1 MATTSYSKSGRSP
14 ILNTDAMGQLGRQVR
29 VLAAAAGA
37 LSETLAETQRDQARD
52 LFDRLGLPM
61 PSLARA
67 RSCKTPDCGC
77 EDGKASG
84 GLGTLRQVLDR
95 NEIAHFTVKLR
106 NSDCEKRSYVLQADK
121 SEDGPELVA
130 SPAAVTL
137 EPGQSAIVQI
147 HADAS
152 KLAHGQTLR
161 QSLRVLADNCAPQIL
176 EVEVSVERPP
186 EVVPTIDLTCCCDT
200 GMRPQKWYHHY
211 YCDPPKGRYDAQP
224 SVAVNVVA
232 VPPAPQPGPAG
243 PG

>member
-1 MATTSYSKSGRSP
+1 MAITSYSKSGRGLA
-14 ILNTDAMGQLGRQVR
+14 LNTDAMGQLGRQVR

-52 LFDRLGLPM
+52 LFERLGLPM

-77 EDGKASG
+77 EGGHASG

-95 NEIAHFTVKLR
+95 AEVAHFTVKLR
-106 NSDCEKRSYVLQADK
+106 NTDCEKRSYVLQSDK
-121 SEDGPELVA
+121 SEGVPELMTNP
-130 SPAAVTL
+130 SAVTL
-137 EPGQSAIVQI
+137 EPGQSAVVQI
-147 HADAS
+147 IADAS
-152 KLAHGQTLR
+152 KLGYGQTLR
-161 QSLRVLADNCAPQIL
+161 QSLRVQSDNCAPQIL

-186 EVVPTIDLTCCCDT
+186 EVVPTLDLTCCCDT

-211 YCDPPKGRYDAQP
+211 YCDPPKGRYE
-224 SVAVNVVA
+224 V
-232 VPPAPQPGPAG
+232 QPGIVAAVAAPPLTAHEGNAG